1 MISFI
6 VWVPPCKIIQNVF
19 SCFPDWSA
27 EFIFCF
33 FALFPRKISA
43 VFSPGGDLPVSVIL
57 VYFFQNVNSFLLLML
72 TKCLTIKW
80 TQWTKIIKISFSK
93 NNVHMKINKVNT
105 NIKMCLH
112 HALCFWL
119 GHTDRYSNH
128 MIRISV
134 LFCWWEDG
142 RKSWK

>member
-1 MISFI
+1 MYFH
-6 VWVPPCKIIQNVF
+6 VFQADLQNLF
-19 SCFPDWSA
+19 SAFLPFSQKNLRR
-27 EFIFCF
+27 F
-33 FALFPRKISA
+33 FARRRFA
-43 VFSPGGDLPVSVIL
+43 CFCYFSI
-57 VYFFQNVNSFLLLML
+57 FFSKCKQFLLLVL
-72 TKCLTIKW
+72 TKCLIIKW

-128 MIRISV
+128 VIRISV
-134 LFCWWEDG
+134 LFCWWEGG
-142 RKSWK
+142 RKS